1 MVKADWS
8 IFEEDYWAINSILSD
23 LLKSSNSRS
32 TLLIDRTGQLISKV
46 GMPPDFDMM
55 SFASL
60 CAADFE
66 ANNQLAQ
73 LIGEKDFSTLYHQ
86 GAEESM
92 YLSKIV
98 RDVILVVL
106 FDKSTTLGLVRLRV
120 KRAVGELST
129 IVESLFQKLEYR
141 NEEYD
146 TPLMDDEFTKEV
158 EAEIDSL
165 FAD

>member
-8 IFEEDYWAINSILSD
+8 IFEEDYWAINSVLSD

-92 YLSKIV
+92 YLSKII

-106 FDKSTTLGLVRLRV
+106 FDKGTTLGLVRLRV

-146 TPLMDDEFTKEV
+146 KPLMDDEFTKEV

>member
-1 MVKADWS
+1 MVKADWQ
-8 IFEEDYWAINSILSD
+8 IFEEDYWAINSVLSD
-23 LLKSSNSRS
+23 LLKSSNSTS
-32 TLLIDRTGQLISKV
+32 TLLVDRTGQLITNAGV
-46 GMPPDFDMM
+46 APEFDVQA
-55 SFASL
+55 FASL

-66 ANNQLAQ
+66 ANSQLAK

-86 GAEESM
+86 GVEESM
-92 YLSKIV
+92 YLSRIS

-106 FDKSTTLGLVRLRV
+106 FDKNTTLGLVRLRV
-120 KRAVGELST
+120 KRAVDELSR
-129 IVESLFQKLEYR
+129 IFDRLFEKLEYR

-146 TPLMDDEFTKEV
+146 DPMKDREFTEGL

>member
-1 MVKADWS
+1 MVRAEWA
-8 IFEEDYWAINSILSD
+8 IFEEDFWAINNVLDD
-23 LLKSSNSRS
+23 LLKSSKAGNVM
-32 TLLIDRTGQLISKV
+32 LIDRTGQLVSHCGPDV
-46 GMPPDFDMM
+46 DFDLT

-66 ANNQLAQ
+66 ANYQLAR
-73 LIGEKDFSTLYHQ
+73 LIGENDFSTLYHQ
-86 GAEESM
+86 GAQDSM
-92 YLSKIV
+92 FLGKIAKGV
-98 RDVILVVL
+98 VLVVL

-120 KRAVGELST
+120 RHAVAELDK
-129 IVESLFQKLEYR
+129 IIEGLYDKLEFR

-146 TPLMDDEFTKEV
+146 AFDETFTREV

>member
-8 IFEEDYWAINSILSD
+8 IYEEDYWAINSVLED
-23 LLKSSNSRS
+23 LLKSSNSGS
-32 TLLIDRTGQLISKV
+32 GLLIDRTGQLITNV
-46 GMPPDFDMM
+46 GTPPDFDVVA
-55 SFASL
+55 FASL

-66 ANNQLAQ
+66 ANNQLAH

-86 GAEESM
+86 GIDQSM
-92 YLSKIV
+92 YLARIA

-120 KRAVGELST
+120 KRAVEELSA
-129 IVESLFQKLEYR
+129 IVERLFEKLEYR

-146 TPLMDDEFTKEV
+146 NSVMDQEFTDGIES
-158 EAEIDSL
+158 EIDKL

>member
-146 TPLMDDEFTKEV
+146 TPLMDEEFTKEV